1 MFSKLKYLFFI
12 ILVLF
17 LNYAMAGDCI
27 EVGQKEPSNWRD
39 GEKEIKIVHGKA
51 YVLNVRMNE
60 LDFDLDSNEVKHFL
74 KESEDGFINV
84 DSMVYSDGTTYVNT
98 YIGEGD
104 SSSITEKLRTGV
116 VRYTLFEKSEIKVM
130 LSIGEKKE
138 DLYEADG
145 TLKPFYREVR
155 GDTAF
160 INIGY
165 QDHGCAFH
173 IIDVDELNEKQTE
186 KKSASRKKKSSKKK
200 RN

>member
-1 MFSKLKYLFFI
+1 MFSKLKYFFI
-12 ILVLF
+12 FFALF

-39 GEKEIKIVHGKA
+39 GEKEIKIVHGKT

-60 LDFDLDSNEVKHFL
+60 LDFDLDSNRVKHFF
-74 KESEDGFINV
+74 KENEDRSIDV

-98 YIGEGD
+98 YIREGD
-104 SSSITEKLRTGV
+104 SSSITEKFRTGV
-116 VRYTLFEKSEIKVM
+116 VRYTFFEKSEIKVM

-138 DLYEADG
+138 NLYEPDG
-145 TLKPFYREVR
+145 TLKPYYREVR

-165 QDHGCAFH
+165 QDHGCAFK
-173 IIDVDELNEKQTE
+173 IIDVDELNEKQAE
-186 KKSASRKKKSSKKK
+186 KKDASRKKKSSKKNK
-200 RN
+200 N

>member
-1 MFSKLKYLFFI
+1 
-12 ILVLF
+12 
-17 LNYAMAGDCI
+17 MAGDCI

-51 YVLNVRMNE
+51 YVLNVRLNE
-60 LDFDLDSNEVKHFL
+60 HDFDLDSNGVKHFL
-74 KESEDGFINV
+74 KESEDHFISV

-138 DLYEADG
+138 DLYELDG

-160 INIGY
+160 IDIGY

-173 IIDVDELNEKQTE
+173 IISVDELDKKQAE

>member
-1 MFSKLKYLFFI
+1 MNRTSRTLKPQRYTDLYRAILTLETVDECMRFFDI
-12 ILVLF
+12 H
-17 LNYAMAGDCI
+17 
-27 EVGQKEPSNWRD
+27 P
-39 GEKEIKIVHGKA
+39 EIKIVHGKA
-51 YVLNVRMNE
+51 YVLNVRLNE
-60 LDFDLDSNEVKHFL
+60 HDFDLDSNGVKHFL

-84 DSMVYSDGTTYVNT
+84 DSMVYFDGTTYVNT

-138 DLYEADG
+138 DLYETDG

-173 IIDVDELNEKQTE
+173 IISVDELDKKQAE